1 MSDDNGNPIIN
12 AIVVVAVIAT
22 IIVAAIATG
31 GATGYAPNPYA
42 WFYTLIIPVFLMLIL
57 VAYYNEK
64 DPY

>member
-1 MSDDNGNPIIN
+1 MSGNNSN
-12 AIVVVAVIAT
+12 AVKNTIEIVAVIAT
-22 IIVAAIATG
+22 DVVAAIATG
-31 GATGYAPNPYA
+31 GATGYAPDPYA